1 VSSNLGVTGGDRAR
15 HWRTT
20 AIFALWPTIMA
31 AIAAIVHSRDRA
43 GDLVLAAYFG
53 TVSALLFIQA
63 ARARREGARSQTIR
77 GAALATRSLIV
88 IGAILV
94 IVVIVSGGRP

>member
-1 VSSNLGVTGGDRAR
+1 VPSNLGVTGGDRAR

-63 ARARREGARSQTIR
+63 ARARREGRDRRRS
-77 GAALATRSLIV
+77 AAPRWRPDRSSSS
-88 IGAILV
+88 A
-94 IVVIVSGGRP
+94 PYW